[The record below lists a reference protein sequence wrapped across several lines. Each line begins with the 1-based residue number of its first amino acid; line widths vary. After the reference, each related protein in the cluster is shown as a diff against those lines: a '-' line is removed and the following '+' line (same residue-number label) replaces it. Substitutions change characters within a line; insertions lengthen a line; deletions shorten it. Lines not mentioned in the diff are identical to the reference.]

1 MASVEGGILRS
12 GQGSV
17 RNGERG
23 GRGYCEAG
31 SEVASGGGWVLRV
44 WRRGER
50 GRGEY
55 DRTHIGQRQ
64 DNIHG
69 DMMR

>member
-31 SEVASGGGWVLRV
+31 SEVASGGDGYCEYGDVASE
-44 WRRGER
+44 GGGNMI
-50 GRGEY
+50 GRTLDR
-55 DRTHIGQRQ
+55 DRTTFTVT
-64 DNIHG
+64 
-69 DMMR
+69 